1 VYELVIAN
9 KNYSSWSMR
18 PRVLMQALEISF
30 TERLLLFHTN
40 TGAGNFRNFSPS
52 GRVPCLIDGAV
63 KVWDSLAI
71 VEYLAE
77 RHEDVW
83 PQNPAVRAW
92 ARSASAEMHSGFQA
106 LRNVCSMSVGQRV
119 RLHRISDP
127 LQADL
132 SRVAALWTTGLD
144 VHGGPWLAVDR
155 FTAVDAFYAPV
166 ATRVQTYG
174 LVLPQ
179 PAARYAQRL
188 LDFAAVKEW
197 VNAGI
202 AEPWRDAAHEAE
214 VLAQGEVIQD
224 LRAAPAR

>member
-18 PRVLMQALEISF
+18 PWVLMRALQIGF
-30 TERLLLFHTN
+30 TERLLPFHAN
-40 TGAGNFRNFSPS
+40 TGTGDFHNFSPS
-52 GRVPCLIDGAV
+52 GRVPCLIDGAL

-71 VEYLAE
+71 TEYLAE
-77 RHEDVW
+77 RHADVW
-83 PQNPAVRAW
+83 PQDPAARAW

-106 LRNVCSMSVGQRV
+106 LRNECSMSVGLRM

-132 SRVAALWTTGLD
+132 SRLAELWTMGLD
-144 VHGGPWLAVDR
+144 VHGGPWLAGER

-174 LVLPQ
+174 LMLPQ
-179 PAARYAQRL
+179 RAALYAQRL
-188 LDFAAVKEW
+188 LDFAAVKQW
-197 VNAGI
+197 VSAGI
-202 AEPWRDAAHEAE
+202 AEPWRDVAHEAE
-214 VLAQGEVIQD
+214 VLARGEIIRD
-224 LRAAPAR
+224 LRAARAQ

>member
-18 PRVLMQALEISF
+18 PWVLMRALQIAL
-30 TERLLLFHTN
+30 TERLLPFHAN
-40 TGAGNFRNFSPS
+40 TGAGDFRNFSPS
-52 GRVPCLIDGAV
+52 GRVPCLIDGAL

-71 VEYLAE
+71 AEYLAE
-77 RHEDVW
+77 RHADVW
-83 PQNPAVRAW
+83 PRDPAARAW
-92 ARSASAEMHSGFQA
+92 ARSAAAEMHSGFQA
-106 LRNVCSMSVGQRV
+106 LRSVCSMSVGQRV

-132 SRVAALWTTGLD
+132 SRLAELWTTGLD
-144 VHGGPWLAVDR
+144 MHEGPWLAGDR

-174 LVLPQ
+174 LVLPP

-188 LDFAAVKEW
+188 LDFAAVQEW